1 MLKKNFTPKRTV
13 CKVTFS
19 VPSEIVNEEVVL
31 AGDFNNWD
39 TETTKLTR
47 KNGEYVAELRLKPES
62 EYKFKYL
69 IDGEKWENDFEA
81 DAYVPNEFGT
91 EDSVVVVG
99 K

>member
-1 MLKKNFTPKRTV
+1 MLSKNFTPKRTV

-19 VPSEIVNEEVVL
+19 IPSDVVEKEVAL
-31 AGDFNNWD
+31 AGDFNDWD
-39 TETTKLTR
+39 TKSLKLTE
-47 KNGEYVAELRLKPES
+47 KNGEFITEVRLKPET

-69 IDGEKWENDFEA
+69 IDGETWENDYAA
-81 DAYVPNEFGT
+81 DAYVPNEYGT

>member
-1 MLKKNFTPKRTV
+1 MLNKKFTPKRTV

-19 VPSEIVNEEVVL
+19 IPSEIVANEVALV
-31 AGDFNNWD
+31 GDFNDWD
-39 TETTKLTR
+39 TTSTKLTK
-47 KNGEYVAELRLKPES
+47 KNGEYVTEVRLKPET

-69 IDGEKWENDFEA
+69 IDGETWENDYAA

>member
-1 MLKKNFTPKRTV
+1 MLNKKFTPKRTV

-19 VPSEIVNEEVVL
+19 IPSEVVTKEVALV
-31 AGDFNNWD
+31 GDFNDWD
-39 TETTKLTR
+39 TTSTKLTK
-47 KNGEYVAELRLKPES
+47 KNGEYVAEVRLKPET

-69 IDGEKWENDFEA
+69 IDGETWENDYAA

>member
-1 MLKKNFTPKRTV
+1 MPSDVAEKEVALAGEFNDWNPEATKLKKKKDVF
-13 CKVTFS
+13 
-19 VPSEIVNEEVVL
+19 E
-31 AGDFNNWD
+31 
-39 TETTKLTR
+39 
-47 KNGEYVAELRLKPES
+47 AELRLKPNK

-69 IDGEKWENDFEA
+69 IDGKFWENDYAA